1 MAFAK
6 RTGAPASMERKRG
19 AQAIR
24 ARQGDFTGVTCARQ
38 RQSFSRMQALCFH
51 VFRESAP
58 LVPACLCV
66 LNALHCVQL
75 IVQASCGHDF
85 TLLLDA
91 NGCVFSFGGN
101 EHGQLGHG
109 DSAQRDTPRIVQTL
123 SGNRVRMVA
132 AGVFARCRFVVLLF
146 YDSWLEAPRFVLV
159 LPELCLQWRT
169 SCCFTTF
176 AALLEQYVLC

>member
-1 MAFAK
+1 M
-6 RTGAPASMERKRG
+6 
-19 AQAIR
+19 
-24 ARQGDFTGVTCARQ
+24 
-38 RQSFSRMQALCFH
+38 
-51 VFRESAP
+51 
-58 LVPACLCV
+58 
-66 LNALHCVQL
+66 QL

-132 AGVFARCRFVVLLF
+132 AGMFARCRFVGVCCL
-146 YDSWLEAPRFVLV
+146 WQGVPRFVLV

-176 AALLEQYVLC
+176 VAVPEQYVIS